1 MHLSTLLDMAA
12 DGGSDRVALGSRTG
26 GLTFAQLRDRARLAA
41 AWAAGRGVER
51 IGLVDVSSDIAA
63 TLLFGSAYAGMPFVP
78 MNYRHADARLRAVL
92 ARTAPS
98 VVVVADGVIERIG
111 PVDGVELV
119 GRDDFRRR
127 LAELDPAVA
136 APVGEASPDD
146 IAVLL
151 FTSGTTGEPKAAV
164 LRHRHLAAYVLST
177 VEFMSADPGDAALV
191 SVPPYHVAGTAS
203 VLTSVFAGRRVV
215 YLPDFTPEAWVATVR
230 DEQITQAMVV
240 PTMLARVLDVLARDG
255 EMLPRLRHLAYGGGR
270 MPAPV
275 IERAV
280 ACLPHVDFVNAYGL
294 TETSS
299 TIALLGPDDHRAA
312 VASRDPVIR
321 GRLGSVGRPLP
332 TVEVEVRA
340 PDGTVL
346 AAGEVGE
353 IWVRGEQVAG
363 EYLGVDRVAGAGRAG
378 DGWFPTR
385 DGGWL
390 DGAGYLYVEGRLDDV
405 IVRGAENLSPGEIED
420 VLVAHPAVLDAG
432 VVGLPDTEWGQ
443 TVAAA
448 VVLRPDAQATE
459 EDLRAWVRSHLRSS
473 RTPDHIT
480 FRPDLP
486 YSDVGKLLRRVLRDQ
501 LSSPDRRFGR
511 SRQRRN

>member
-1 MHLSTLLDMAA
+1 MLLDMAA
-12 DGGSDRVALGSRTG
+12 EGGGDRVALGSRSG
-26 GLTFAQLRDRARLAA
+26 GLTFAQLLHRARQVATWAA
-41 AWAAGRGVER
+41 ARGVER
-51 IGLVDVSSDIAA
+51 VGLVDVSSADAA
-63 TLLFGSAYAGMPFVP
+63 ALLFGSAYAGLPFVP
-78 MNYRHADARLRAVL
+78 LNYRLADARLRAVL

-98 VVVVADGVIERIG
+98 VVVVADGLVERIG

-119 GRDDFRRR
+119 GREDFRRR
-127 LAELDPAVA
+127 LDALDPAVV
-136 APVGEASPDD
+136 APVPAGEPSPDD

-177 VEFMSADPGDAALV
+177 VEFMGADPDDAALV

-203 VLTSVFAGRRVV
+203 LLTSVFAGRRVV

-255 EMLPRLRHLAYGGGR
+255 ESLPRLRHLAYGGGR

-280 ACLPHVDFVNAYGL
+280 ACLSHVDFVNAYGL

-299 TIALLGPDDHRAA
+299 TIALHGPEDHRRAI
-312 VASRDPVIR
+312 ASRDPAIR

-332 TVEVEVRA
+332 TVEVAVRA
-340 PDGTVL
+340 PDGTAL
-346 AAGEVGE
+346 PAGEVGE

-363 EYLGVDRVAGAGRAG
+363 EYLGVDRAGVGGGADGA
-378 DGWFPTR
+378 GWFPTR

-390 DGAGYLYVEGRLDDV
+390 DDAGYLYVEGRLDDV

-443 TVAAA
+443 KVAAA
-448 VVLRPDAQATE
+448 VVLQPGAQATE
-459 EDLRAWVRSHLRSS
+459 EELRAWVRSHLRSS

-501 LSSPDRRFGR
+501 L
-511 SRQRRN
+511 

>member
-1 MHLSTLLDMAA
+1 MHLSILLEMAA
-12 DGGSDRVALGSRTG
+12 EGGGDRVALGSRTG
-26 GLTFAQLRDRARLAA
+26 GLTFAQLRDRARRAA

-51 IGLVDVSSDIAA
+51 VGLVDVSSDVAA
-63 TLLFGSAYAGMPFVP
+63 TLLFGSAFAGLPFVP
-78 MNYRHADARLRAVL
+78 LNYRLADARLRAVL

-98 VVVVADGVIERIG
+98 VVVVADGAIERIG

-127 LAELDPAVA
+127 LDELDELDPAAVA
-136 APVGEASPDD
+136 PAGETSPDD

-177 VEFMSADPGDAALV
+177 VELMGADVGEAALV

-215 YLPDFTPEAWVATVR
+215 YLPDFTPEAWVAAVR

-255 EMLPRLRHLAYGGGR
+255 EALPRLRHLAYGGGR

-312 VASRDPVIR
+312 VASGDPAIR

-332 TVEVEVRA
+332 TVEVSVRA

-353 IWVRGEQVAG
+353 IWVRGAQVAG
-363 EYLGVDRVAGAGRAG
+363 EYLGVDRAGGAG

-390 DGAGYLYVEGRLDDV
+390 DDAGYLYVEGRLDDV

-443 TVAAA
+443 KVAAA
-448 VVLRPDAQATE
+448 VVLRPDARATE
-459 EDLRAWVRSHLRSS
+459 EDLRAWVRSQLRSS
-473 RTPDHIT
+473 RTPDRIT

-501 LSSPDRRFGR
+501 LTSSSP
-511 SRQRRN
+511 